1 MGAARFLF
9 FDTMK
14 RRVLIL
20 AMSYPPQAVGTG
32 SYAYTLACGLA
43 ARGHQP
49 LVLAPSGQGDEVFDA
64 ASAFAVHRFE
74 LPRSVPLRYVRARSL
89 LKEQIEAFAPDCT
102 WATNGMSTRVVGMLN
117 CWDRQPLIT
126 SMRGSDV
133 VVRLSARGFI
143 THAESALQRRAYA
156 QSAAIAAVSRFVR
169 NCAVAQGVDGRS
181 IFIHPPAWQDR
192 QTQDF
197 CYDPAS
203 FFIQFPLLKGRR
215 IVLSVARLVAQKR
228 VDKVLQAGSRLLKEF
243 PDMVQVVVGDGPE
256 RKKLE
261 RLARELG
268 WQDRVLFV
276 GALMPRSDALFAIYS
291 AAEVFVLPSVRE
303 GMGNVFIE
311 AGAFGLPC
319 LGVSGGGVSECIEE
333 GKSGLLSRADDV
345 EDLCAK
351 LRFILKDPKRA
362 REMGAAGREKV
373 RAEYSEE
380 ALADRAVEVL
390 ESVC

>member
-1 MGAARFLF
+1 
-9 FDTMK
+9 
-14 RRVLIL
+14 
-20 AMSYPPQAVGTG
+20 
-32 SYAYTLACGLA
+32 
-43 ARGHQP
+43 
-49 LVLAPSGQGDEVFDA
+49 
-64 ASAFAVHRFE
+64 
-74 LPRSVPLRYVRARSL
+74 
-89 LKEQIEAFAPDCT
+89 
-102 WATNGMSTRVVGMLN
+102 MSTRVVGMLN

-133 VVRLSARGFI
+133 VVRLSGRGLI
-143 THAESALQRRAYA
+143 TQAESALQRRAYA

-169 NCAVAQGVDGRS
+169 NSAVAQGVDGRY
-181 IFIHPPAWQDR
+181 IFIHPPAWQYR

-203 FFIQFPLLKGRR
+203 FFTQFPLLKGRR
-215 IVLSVARLVAQKR
+215 IMLSVARLVAQKR
-228 VDKVLQAGSRLLKEF
+228 VDRVLQAGSRLLKEF
-243 PDMVQVVVGDGPE
+243 PDMVHVVVGDGPE
-256 RKKLE
+256 RKNLE

-276 GALMPRSDALFAIYS
+276 GALMPRSSALFAMYS

-319 LGVSGGGVSECIEE
+319 LGVSDGGVSECIEE

-351 LRFILKDPKRA
+351 LRFMLKYPERA
-362 REMGAAGREKV
+362 RKMGAAGREKV

-380 ALADRAVEVL
+380 ALTDRAIEVI